1 MATIEKSIDVGVPVS
16 VAYDQWTQFE
26 EFPQFM
32 DGIVEVKQLDDTHL
46 HWVADIDGERK
57 EWKGAAHRL
66 KVRRVGDGNN
76 FRSGAAQPS
85 SGRIR
90 SGAAARRRAVA
101 WRSVEGL
108 ENSGRVEF
116 EPIDSGTR
124 VSVAMQYD
132 AEGVKES
139 LGALFGVDGR
149 QVANDLESFRELVEA
164 REVPTGAW
172 RGTVESGDVVDNDP
186 AR

>member
-57 EWKGAAHRL
+57 EWKAE
-66 KVRRVGDGNN
+66 VIEQEPDRV
-76 FRSGAAQPS
+76 
-85 SGRIR
+85 
-90 SGAAARRRAVA
+90 VA

-139 LGALFGVDGR
+139 IGALFGVDGR

-172 RGTVESGDVVDNDP
+172 RGTVESGDVVDSDSI
-186 AR
+186 R

>member
-46 HWVADIDGERK
+46 QWVADIDGERK
-57 EWKGAAHRL
+57 QWKAE
-66 KVRRVGDGNN
+66 VIEQEPDRV
-76 FRSGAAQPS
+76 
-85 SGRIR
+85 
-90 SGAAARRRAVA
+90 VA

-108 ENSGRVEF
+108 ENCGRVEF

-124 VSVAMQYD
+124 VSVAVQYD

-139 LGALFGVDGR
+139 IGALFGVDGR
-149 QVANDLESFRELVEA
+149 QVASDLESFRELVEA

-172 RGTVESGDVVDNDP
+172 RGTVESGDVVDSDP